1 MMTDMAVELKEHNI
15 AAISLWPGLV
25 KTETMQDIMEGKYGE
40 RLASMVCVIF
50 NLFQSYNMFIR
61 IVIIVIITNHIRN
74 FLPVIQYL

>member
-50 NLFQSYNMFIR
+50 NLFQS
-61 IVIIVIITNHIRN
+61 
-74 FLPVIQYL
+74 